1 MCRPAWRRTRQA
13 CGGTL
18 SAPLRG
24 KRDGGQRMG
33 SCFPPQGLYPQPWVL
48 GRGGGMPLARPGTGC
63 ESLGEEGIGK
73 RVVGADPRG
82 HRVRN
87 VPCVLCPSAPP
98 ALEGCG
104 EGGGSGRSPVRI
116 RFGDSWGLGAELQAH
131 KSLKSP
137 QPSGRRP
144 GRSSVGISGGQP
156 CRGRTGGAP
165 RAAARRWHSAWAAGS
180 PEEPLGQRHG
190 AGVKT
195 CSGRP
200 PPGLT
205 AP

>member
-1 MCRPAWRRTRQA
+1 MGGSGWGPVSPRRGCT
-13 CGGTL
+13 CSGGCW
-18 SAPLRG
+18 G
-24 KRDGGQRMG
+24 
-33 SCFPPQGLYPQPWVL
+33 
-48 GRGGGMPLARPGTGC
+48 
-63 ESLGEEGIGK
+63 GEEGCPRLAQERTVRALGK
-73 RVVGADPRG
+73 RGSEKGLWGADPRG

-144 GRSSVGISGGQP
+144 GWSSVGIWGGQP